1 MKKNDISELVMD
13 LEIDYYLKVQ
23 NQLLGPV
30 SWLEIVHLYDLQ
42 TINENDFYSNS
53 INGPW
58 VKFYE
63 FNLGTKIAPLAVLVN
78 KVKSPPP
85 IPIIQPQ
92 QKNKLI
98 IGLPLPV
105 KLKVT
110 EFFNAKTSLIF
121 GGIFFFDFFL
131 IF

>member
-58 VKFYE
+58 VRFFE
-63 FNLGTKIAPLAVLVN
+63 SNFGGKINTPAVLVN
-78 KVKSPPP
+78 SSTNSKYCVS
-85 IPIIQPQ
+85 
-92 QKNKLI
+92 KNKQANQRFCI
-98 IGLPLPV
+98 
-105 KLKVT
+105 
-110 EFFNAKTSLIF
+110 TS
-121 GGIFFFDFFL
+121 
-131 IF
+131 